1 VVAERWLALRCG
13 WQLGAPVLVGV
24 SLRCCAECSDACKI
38 VSHSFVVN
46 TTGFDSQLACLPSG
60 GAGCAC
66 EDIMDASS
74 VTGLDGGRHV
84 CYVHASSLSEHQLK
98 LIWMGVEC
106 EARCACMG
114 LCSVAVTT

>member
-1 VVAERWLALRCG
+1 
-13 WQLGAPVLVGV
+13 
-24 SLRCCAECSDACKI
+24 
-38 VSHSFVVN
+38 
-46 TTGFDSQLACLPSG
+46 
-60 GAGCAC
+60 
-66 EDIMDASS
+66 MDASS